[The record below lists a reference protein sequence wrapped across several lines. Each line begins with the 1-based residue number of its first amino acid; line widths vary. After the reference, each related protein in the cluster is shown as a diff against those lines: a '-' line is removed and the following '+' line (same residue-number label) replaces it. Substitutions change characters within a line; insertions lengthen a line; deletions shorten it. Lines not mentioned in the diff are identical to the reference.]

1 MANHDEKNKYAYLD
15 QLSTEELRQLLC
27 ADIDSPVNGDDEAI
41 FYILEV
47 IESREQAHPSS
58 PFPDLGKSW
67 KEFNELYN
75 TPEAADISL
84 YPIENDAAPVLNS
97 ICKKSIHKRQ
107 IPKYQREYTW
117 GQYQWKDLYDDICE
131 NDNGYFIGSII
142 CIDNSSDAFQT
153 KELEVV
159 DGQQRLTTL
168 CLLLTAIYNRLK
180 IHKDEL
186 DEDDEDELPA
196 LRKSIICKGASNG
209 LILCPQIQNHNQA
222 DFNVVMYENGL
233 LKSAKREK
241 NWGNRK
247 IAKCYK
253 YFLQRLDQDIEESG
267 DAVKTLLEIKSKV
280 SKAVLVKIEVGSHA
294 EAYTL
299 FESLNNRGTPLT
311 AIDLMKNLILARA
324 ERSGMTCDDCFE
336 DWQTLLGYLTDDY
349 STQERFFRQ
358 YYNAFKNRLN
368 EPFRTDGQRKKDPLG
383 YIATRSNLLSIFEE
397 LISRDLSGFMS
408 DILVCGEIYSRLIL
422 STDDKTKY
430 TNSLTDLSRIQGAP
444 SYLLLMYLFKNQAT
458 LEVADADILE
468 TIKLLTR
475 FFVRR
480 NITDTPNTR
489 DLNKIFMQI
498 ISDVEEGKLTGTAIY
513 QHIYDELVRWSATDE
528 LFEEKLKGDIYEE
541 NVGVARFVLCAIAQ
555 KHMTNE
561 TWTDLWEQNDY
572 GGKKVFKWTIE
583 HIFPEGK
590 NIPDKWVDM
599 IAAGDRNLA
608 NEYLE
613 QYVHKIGNLTVT
625 GYNSTLS
632 NLSFVEKRDRLNAQK
647 LYVGYKNGLEIN
659 KELAEKDAWT
669 VQDIIDR
676 TDELVEMLLDM
687 YKL

>member
-1 MANHDEKNKYAYLD
+1 ME
-15 QLSTEELRQLLC
+15 
-27 ADIDSPVNGDDEAI
+27 
-41 FYILEV
+41 
-47 IESREQAHPSS
+47 
-58 PFPDLGKSW
+58 
-67 KEFNELYN
+67 
-75 TPEAADISL
+75 
-84 YPIENDAAPVLNS
+84 
-97 ICKKSIHKRQ
+97 HK
-107 IPKYQREYTW
+107 
-117 GQYQWKDLYDDICE
+117 G
-131 NDNGYFIGSII
+131 
-142 CIDNSSDAFQT
+142 
-153 KELEVV
+153 
-159 DGQQRLTTL
+159 
-168 CLLLTAIYNRLK
+168 
-180 IHKDEL
+180 EL
-186 DEDDEDELPA
+186 DEDDADELPA

-209 LILCPQIQNHNQA
+209 LILCPQIQNHNQS
-222 DFNVVMYENGL
+222 DFNVVMYENDL

-253 YFLQRLDQDIEESG
+253 YFLQRLNQDIEESG
-267 DAVKTLLEIKSKV
+267 DAVKTLLGIKSKV

-324 ERSGMTCDDCFE
+324 ERAGLTCDDCFE

-349 STQERFFRQ
+349 SIQERFFRQ
-358 YYNAFKNRLN
+358 YYNAFKNTLN
-368 EPFRTDGQRKKDPLG
+368 EPFRTEGQRKKDPLG

-397 LISRDLSGFMS
+397 LINRDLSGFMN
-408 DILVCGEIYSRLIL
+408 DILECGEIYSQLIL
-422 STDDKTKY
+422 SKDDKNKY
-430 TNSLTDLSRIQGAP
+430 TDNLTELSRIQGAP
-444 SYLLLMYLFKNQAT
+444 SYLLLMHLFKKQME
-458 LEVADADILE
+458 LQISDLDIQE

-498 ISDVEEGKLTGTAIY
+498 ISDIEEKQLCGNQIY
-513 QHIYDELVRWSATDE
+513 QHIYSELIHWSASDE

-555 KHMTNE
+555 KAMTTE
-561 TWTDLWEQNDY
+561 TWTNLWEQNDY
-572 GGKKVFKWTIE
+572 GGKKVFIWTIE
-583 HIFPEGK
+583 HILPEGK

-599 IAAGDRNLA
+599 IAGGNRSLA

-613 QYVHKIGNLTVT
+613 QYVHKIGNLTIT

-632 NLSFVEKRDRLNAQK
+632 NLSFVDKRDRVNSQK
-647 LYVGYKNGLEIN
+647 LFVGYKNGLEIN
-659 KELAEKDAWT
+659 KKIAVKESWT
-669 VQDIIDR
+669 IYDITAR
-676 TDELVEMLLDM
+676 TDELVEQLLGM

>member
-1 MANHDEKNKYAYLD
+1 MIKSVHDY
-15 QLSTEELRQLLC
+15 Q
-27 ADIDSPVNGDDEAI
+27 IDDV
-41 FYILEV
+41 F
-47 IESREQAHPSS
+47 
-58 PFPDLGKSW
+58 K
-67 KEFNELYN
+67 K
-75 TPEAADISL
+75 
-84 YPIENDAAPVLNS
+84 DAGFCYS
-97 ICKKSIHKRQ
+97 

-131 NDNGYFIGSII
+131 NDYGYFIGSII
-142 CIDNSSDAFQT
+142 CIDNSSDAFQI

-180 IHKDEL
+180 QHKDEL
-186 DEDDEDELPA
+186 DEDDEDELPT

-209 LILCPQIQNHNQA
+209 LILCPQIQNNNQA
-222 DFNVVMYENGL
+222 DFNVVMFENGL
-233 LKSAKREK
+233 LKNAKKEK

-253 YFLQRLDQDIEESG
+253 YFLHRLDQDIEEFG
-267 DAVKTLLEIKSKV
+267 NAVTTLLEIKRKV

-324 ERSGMTCDDCFE
+324 ERSGLTCDDCFD

-349 STQERFFRQ
+349 STQERFFRH
-358 YYNAFKNRLN
+358 YYNAFKNELN

-397 LISRDLSGFMS
+397 LINRDLTGFMN
-408 DILVCGEIYSRLIL
+408 DILACGEIYSQLIL
-422 STDDKTKY
+422 SNDDKTKY
-430 TNSLTDLSRIQGAP
+430 TNSLTELSRIQGAP
-444 SYLLLMYLFKNQAT
+444 SYLLLMYLFKKQEE
-458 LEVADADILE
+458 LQIQDSDLQD

-480 NITDTPNTR
+480 NTTDTPNTR

-498 ISDVEEGKLTGTAIY
+498 IFDVEEKGLTGNVIY
-513 QHIYDELVRWSATDE
+513 QHIYEELVRWSASDDV
-528 LFEEKLKGDIYEE
+528 FEEKLKGDIYEE

-555 KHMTNE
+555 KAMTTE

-590 NIPDKWVDM
+590 NIPSKWVDM
-599 IAAGDRNLA
+599 IAGGDRNLA

-613 QYVHKIGNLTVT
+613 QYVHKIGNLTIT

-632 NLSFVEKRDRLNAQK
+632 NLSFIEKRDRLNAQK
-647 LYVGYKNGLEIN
+647 LKVGYRNGLEIN
-659 KELAEKDAWT
+659 KELAEKDSWT
-669 VQDIIDR
+669 VQDIIER
-676 TDELVEMLLDM
+676 TDKLVSQLLEMYSL
-687 YKL
+687 

>member
-1 MANHDEKNKYAYLD
+1 MIKSVHDY
-15 QLSTEELRQLLC
+15 Q
-27 ADIDSPVNGDDEAI
+27 IDDV
-41 FYILEV
+41 F
-47 IESREQAHPSS
+47 
-58 PFPDLGKSW
+58 K
-67 KEFNELYN
+67 K
-75 TPEAADISL
+75 
-84 YPIENDAAPVLNS
+84 DAGFCYV
-97 ICKKSIHKRQ
+97 

-131 NDNGYFIGSII
+131 NDFGYFIGSII
-142 CIDNSSDAFQT
+142 CIDNSSDAFQI

-180 IHKDEL
+180 EHKDEL

-196 LRKSIICKGASNG
+196 LKKSIICKGSFNG
-209 LILCPQIQNHNQA
+209 LILCPQIQNNNQA

-233 LKSAKREK
+233 LKSAKKEK

-267 DAVKTLLEIKSKV
+267 DAVTTLLEIKRKV
-280 SKAVLVKIEVGSHA
+280 SKAVLVKIEVGNHA

-324 ERSGMTCDDCFE
+324 ERSGLTCDDCFE

-368 EPFRTDGQRKKDPLG
+368 EPFRTDEQRKKDPLG

-397 LISRDLSGFMS
+397 LINRDLPGFMA
-408 DILVCGEIYSRLIL
+408 DVLACGEIYSELIL
-422 STDDKTKY
+422 SSDDKTKF
-430 TNSLTDLSRIQGAP
+430 TNSLIELSRIQGAP
-444 SYLLLMYLFKNQAT
+444 SYLLLMYLFKNQAE
-458 LEVADADILE
+458 LKLQDSILQD

-498 ISDVEEGKLTGTAIY
+498 ISDVEEKSLVGTMIY
-513 QHIYDELVRWSATDE
+513 QHIYAELVRWSASDE
-528 LFEEKLKGDIYEE
+528 IFEEKLKGDIYEE

-555 KHMTNE
+555 KAMTTE

-572 GGKKVFKWTIE
+572 SGKKVFKWTIE

-590 NIPDKWVDM
+590 NIPDTWVDM
-599 IAAGDRNLA
+599 IAGGDRNLE

-613 QYVHKIGNLTVT
+613 QYVHKIGNLTIT
-625 GYNSTLS
+625 GYNSALS

-647 LYVGYKNGLEIN
+647 LYVGYRNGLEIN
-659 KELAEKDAWT
+659 KELAEKDSWT

-676 TDELVEMLLDM
+676 TNKLVAQLLVM

>member
-1 MANHDEKNKYAYLD
+1 MIKSVHDY
-15 QLSTEELRQLLC
+15 Q
-27 ADIDSPVNGDDEAI
+27 IDDV
-41 FYILEV
+41 F
-47 IESREQAHPSS
+47 
-58 PFPDLGKSW
+58 K
-67 KEFNELYN
+67 K
-75 TPEAADISL
+75 
-84 YPIENDAAPVLNS
+84 DAGFCYS
-97 ICKKSIHKRQ
+97 

-131 NDNGYFIGSII
+131 NDYGYFIGSII
-142 CIDNSSDAFQT
+142 CIDNSSDAFQI

-180 IHKDEL
+180 QHKDEL
-186 DEDDEDELPA
+186 DEDDEDELPT

-209 LILCPQIQNHNQA
+209 LILCPQIQNNNQA
-222 DFNVVMYENGL
+222 DFNVVMFENGL
-233 LKSAKREK
+233 LKNAKMEK
-241 NWGNRK
+241 NWGTRK

-253 YFLQRLDQDIEESG
+253 YFLHRLDQDIEEFG
-267 DAVKTLLEIKSKV
+267 NAVTTLLEIKRKV
-280 SKAVLVKIEVGSHA
+280 SKAVLVKIEVGNHA

-324 ERSGMTCDDCFE
+324 ERSGLTCDDCFD

-358 YYNAFKNRLN
+358 YYNAFKNELN
-368 EPFRTDGQRKKDPLG
+368 EPFRTEGQRKKDPLG

-397 LISRDLSGFMS
+397 LINRDLPGFMS
-408 DILVCGEIYSRLIL
+408 DILACGEIYSQLIL
-422 STDDKTKY
+422 SNDDKTKY
-430 TNSLTDLSRIQGAP
+430 TNSLTELSRIQGAP
-444 SYLLLMYLFKNQAT
+444 SYLLLMYLFKKQTELQIQDNDLQ
-458 LEVADADILE
+458 D
-468 TIKLLTR
+468 TINLLTR

-480 NITDTPNTR
+480 NTTDTPNTR

-498 ISDVEEGKLTGTAIY
+498 ISDVEEKGITGNVIY
-513 QHIYDELVRWSATDE
+513 QHIYEELVRWSASDDV
-528 LFEEKLKGDIYEE
+528 FEEKLKGDLYEE

-555 KHMTNE
+555 KAMTTE

-590 NIPDKWVDM
+590 NIPSKWVDM
-599 IAAGDRNLA
+599 IAGGDRNLA

-613 QYVHKIGNLTVT
+613 QYVHKIGNLTIT

-632 NLSFVEKRDRLNAQK
+632 NLSFIEKRDRLNAQK
-647 LYVGYKNGLEIN
+647 LKVGYRNGLEIN
-659 KELAEKDAWT
+659 KELAEKDSWT
-669 VQDIIDR
+669 VQDIIER
-676 TDELVEMLLDM
+676 TDKLVSQLLEMYSL
-687 YKL
+687 

>member
-1 MANHDEKNKYAYLD
+1 MIKSVHDY
-15 QLSTEELRQLLC
+15 Q
-27 ADIDSPVNGDDEAI
+27 IDDVFKKDAG
-41 FYILEV
+41 FCYI
-47 IESREQAHPSS
+47 
-58 PFPDLGKSW
+58 
-67 KEFNELYN
+67 
-75 TPEAADISL
+75 
-84 YPIENDAAPVLNS
+84 
-97 ICKKSIHKRQ
+97 

-131 NDNGYFIGSII
+131 NDFGYFIGSII
-142 CIDNSSDAFQT
+142 CIDNSSDAFQI

-180 IHKDEL
+180 QHKDEL
-186 DEDDEDELPA
+186 DEDDDDELPA
-196 LRKSIICKGASNG
+196 LRKSIICKGAPNG
-209 LILCPQIQNHNQA
+209 LILCPQIQNNNQA
-222 DFNVVMYENGL
+222 DFNVVMFENGL
-233 LKSAKREK
+233 LKNAKREK

-253 YFLQRLDQDIEESG
+253 YFLHRLDQDIEISG
-267 DAVKTLLEIKSKV
+267 NAVTTLLEIKRKV

-324 ERSGMTCDDCFE
+324 ERSGLTCDDCFD

-358 YYNAFKNRLN
+358 YYNAFKNELN

-397 LISRDLSGFMS
+397 LICRDLPGFMR
-408 DILVCGEIYSRLIL
+408 DILACGEIYSHFIL
-422 STDDKTKY
+422 SSDEKTKY
-430 TNSLTDLSRIQGAP
+430 TNSLIELSRIQGAP
-444 SYLLLMYLFKNQAT
+444 SYLLLMYLFKKQSE
-458 LEVADADILE
+458 LEIPDDDLLH
-468 TIKLLTR
+468 TIELLTR

-498 ISDVEEGKLTGTAIY
+498 ISDIEENNIKGAAIY
-513 QHIYDELVRWSATDE
+513 QHIYEEIVRWSASDE
-528 LFEEKLKGDIYEE
+528 IFEEKLKGNIYEE
-541 NVGVARFVLCAIAQ
+541 NVGAARFVLCALAQ
-555 KHMTNE
+555 NAMTTE

-572 GGKKVFKWTIE
+572 GGKKVYKWTIE

-590 NIPDKWVDM
+590 NIPQKWVDM
-599 IAAGDRNLA
+599 IAGGDRNLA

-613 QYVHKIGNLTVT
+613 QYVHKIGNLTLT
-625 GYNSTLS
+625 GYNGTLG

-647 LYVGYKNGLEIN
+647 LHVGYRNGLEIN
-659 KELAEKDAWT
+659 KELASKDSWT
-669 VQDIIDR
+669 VQDIIER
-676 TDELVEMLLDM
+676 TNRLVSQLLKM

>member
-1 MANHDEKNKYAYLD
+1 MIKSVHDY
-15 QLSTEELRQLLC
+15 Q
-27 ADIDSPVNGDDEAI
+27 IDDV
-41 FYILEV
+41 F
-47 IESREQAHPSS
+47 
-58 PFPDLGKSW
+58 K
-67 KEFNELYN
+67 K
-75 TPEAADISL
+75 
-84 YPIENDAAPVLNS
+84 DAGFCYS
-97 ICKKSIHKRQ
+97 

-131 NDNGYFIGSII
+131 NDYGYFIGSII
-142 CIDNSSDAFQT
+142 CIDNSSDAFQI

-180 IHKDEL
+180 QHKDEL
-186 DEDDEDELPA
+186 DEDDEDELPT

-209 LILCPQIQNHNQA
+209 LILCPQIQNNNQA
-222 DFNVVMYENGL
+222 DFNVVMFENGL
-233 LKSAKREK
+233 LKSAKKEK

-253 YFLQRLDQDIEESG
+253 YFLHRLDQDIEESG
-267 DAVKTLLEIKSKV
+267 DAVTTLLEIKRKV

-324 ERSGMTCDDCFE
+324 ERSGLTCDDCFD

-358 YYNAFKNRLN
+358 YYNAFKNELN

-397 LISRDLSGFMS
+397 LINRDLTGFMN
-408 DILVCGEIYSRLIL
+408 DILACGEIYSQLIL
-422 STDDKTKY
+422 SNDDKTKY
-430 TNSLTDLSRIQGAP
+430 TNSLTELSRIQGAP
-444 SYLLLMYLFKNQAT
+444 SYLLLMYLFKKQEE
-458 LEVADADILE
+458 LQIQDRDLQD

-480 NITDTPNTR
+480 NTTDTPNTR

-498 ISDVEEGKLTGTAIY
+498 ISDVEEKGLTGNVIY
-513 QHIYDELVRWSATDE
+513 QHIYEELVRWSASDDV
-528 LFEEKLKGDIYEE
+528 FEEKLKGDIYEE

-555 KHMTNE
+555 KAMTTE

-590 NIPDKWVDM
+590 NIPSKWVDM
-599 IAAGDRNLA
+599 IAGGDCNLA

-613 QYVHKIGNLTVT
+613 QYVHKIGNLTIT

-632 NLSFVEKRDRLNAQK
+632 NLSFLEKRDRLNAQK
-647 LYVGYKNGLEIN
+647 LYVGYRNGLEIN
-659 KELAEKDAWT
+659 KELAEKDSWT
-669 VQDIIDR
+669 IQDIIER
-676 TDELVEMLLDM
+676 TDKLVSVLLEM

>member
-1 MANHDEKNKYAYLD
+1 MIKSVHDY
-15 QLSTEELRQLLC
+15 Q
-27 ADIDSPVNGDDEAI
+27 IDDV
-41 FYILEV
+41 F
-47 IESREQAHPSS
+47 
-58 PFPDLGKSW
+58 K
-67 KEFNELYN
+67 K
-75 TPEAADISL
+75 
-84 YPIENDAAPVLNS
+84 DAGFCYS
-97 ICKKSIHKRQ
+97 

-131 NDNGYFIGSII
+131 NDYGYFIGSII
-142 CIDNSSDAFQT
+142 CIDNSSDAFQI

-180 IHKDEL
+180 QHKDEL
-186 DEDDEDELPA
+186 DEDDEDELPT

-209 LILCPQIQNHNQA
+209 LILCPQIQNNNQA
-222 DFNVVMYENGL
+222 DFNVVMFENGL
-233 LKSAKREK
+233 LKNAKKEK

-253 YFLQRLDQDIEESG
+253 YFLHRLDQDIEEFG
-267 DAVKTLLEIKSKV
+267 NAVTTLLEIKRKV

-324 ERSGMTCDDCFE
+324 ERSGLTCDDCFD

-349 STQERFFRQ
+349 STQERFFRH
-358 YYNAFKNRLN
+358 YYNAFKNELN
-368 EPFRTDGQRKKDPLG
+368 EPCRTDGQRKKDPLG

-397 LISRDLSGFMS
+397 LINRDLTGFMN
-408 DILVCGEIYSRLIL
+408 DILACGEIYSQLIL
-422 STDDKTKY
+422 SNDDKTKY
-430 TNSLTDLSRIQGAP
+430 TNSLTELSRIQGAP
-444 SYLLLMYLFKNQAT
+444 SYLLLMYLFKKQEE
-458 LEVADADILE
+458 LQIQDSDLQD

-480 NITDTPNTR
+480 NTTDTPNTR

-498 ISDVEEGKLTGTAIY
+498 ISDVEEKGLTGNVIY
-513 QHIYDELVRWSATDE
+513 QHIYEELVRWSASDDV
-528 LFEEKLKGDIYEE
+528 FEEKLKGDIYEE

-555 KHMTNE
+555 KAMTTE

-590 NIPDKWVDM
+590 NIPSKWVDM
-599 IAAGDRNLA
+599 IAGGDRNLA

-613 QYVHKIGNLTVT
+613 QYVHKIGNLTIT

-632 NLSFVEKRDRLNAQK
+632 NLSFIEKRDRLNAQK
-647 LYVGYKNGLEIN
+647 LKVGYRNGLEIN
-659 KELAEKDAWT
+659 KELAEKDSWT
-669 VQDIIDR
+669 VQDIIER
-676 TDELVEMLLDM
+676 TDKLVSQLLEMYSL
-687 YKL
+687 

>member
-1 MANHDEKNKYAYLD
+1 MIKSVHDY
-15 QLSTEELRQLLC
+15 Q
-27 ADIDSPVNGDDEAI
+27 IDDV
-41 FYILEV
+41 F
-47 IESREQAHPSS
+47 
-58 PFPDLGKSW
+58 K
-67 KEFNELYN
+67 K
-75 TPEAADISL
+75 
-84 YPIENDAAPVLNS
+84 DAGF
-97 ICKKSIHKRQ
+97 CYM

-583 HIFPEGK
+583 HIFPEGQ

>member
-1 MANHDEKNKYAYLD
+1 MIKSVHDY
-15 QLSTEELRQLLC
+15 Q
-27 ADIDSPVNGDDEAI
+27 IDDV
-41 FYILEV
+41 F
-47 IESREQAHPSS
+47 
-58 PFPDLGKSW
+58 K
-67 KEFNELYN
+67 K
-75 TPEAADISL
+75 
-84 YPIENDAAPVLNS
+84 DAGF
-97 ICKKSIHKRQ
+97 CYT

-131 NDNGYFIGSII
+131 NDFGYFIGSII

-180 IHKDEL
+180 QHKDEL

-209 LILCPQIQNHNQA
+209 LILCPQIQNNNQA
-222 DFNVVMYENGL
+222 DFNVVMFENGL
-233 LKSAKREK
+233 IKNAKREK

-253 YFLQRLDQDIEESG
+253 YFLHRLDQDIEESD
-267 DAVKTLLEIKSKV
+267 DAVTTLLEVKRKV

-324 ERSGMTCDDCFE
+324 ERSGLTCDDCFT

-358 YYNAFKNRLN
+358 YYNAFKNELN

-397 LISRDLSGFMS
+397 LINRDLSSFMS
-408 DILVCGEIYSRLIL
+408 DILTCGEIYSHLIL
-422 STDDKTKY
+422 SNEDKTKY
-430 TNSLTDLSRIQGAP
+430 TNSLTELSRIQGAP
-444 SYLLLMYLFKNQAT
+444 SYLLLMYLFKKKEELQFQDGD
-458 LEVADADILE
+458 LQD

-498 ISDVEEGKLTGTAIY
+498 ISDIEEKGIIGNAVY
-513 QHIYDELVRWSATDE
+513 QHIYEELVRWSASDDI
-528 LFEEKLKGDIYEE
+528 FEEKLKGNIYEE

-555 KHMTNE
+555 KAMTTE

-583 HIFPEGK
+583 HIFPEGR

-599 IAAGDRNLA
+599 IAGGDRDLA

-625 GYNSTLS
+625 GYNSALS
-632 NLSFVEKRDRLNAQK
+632 NLSFIEKRDRVNAQK
-647 LYVGYKNGLEIN
+647 LYVGYRNGLEIN
-659 KELAEKDAWT
+659 KKLAEKSSWT
-669 VQDIIDR
+669 IKDIIER
-676 TDELVEMLLDM
+676 TDELVSQLLEM

>member
-1 MANHDEKNKYAYLD
+1 MIKSVHDY
-15 QLSTEELRQLLC
+15 Q
-27 ADIDSPVNGDDEAI
+27 IDDV
-41 FYILEV
+41 F
-47 IESREQAHPSS
+47 
-58 PFPDLGKSW
+58 K
-67 KEFNELYN
+67 K
-75 TPEAADISL
+75 
-84 YPIENDAAPVLNS
+84 DAGFCYS
-97 ICKKSIHKRQ
+97 

-131 NDNGYFIGSII
+131 NDYGYFIGSII
-142 CIDNSSDAFQT
+142 CIDNSSDAFQI

-180 IHKDEL
+180 QHKDEL
-186 DEDDEDELPA
+186 DEDDEDELPT

-209 LILCPQIQNHNQA
+209 LILCPQIQNNNQA
-222 DFNVVMYENGL
+222 DFNVVMFENGL
-233 LKSAKREK
+233 LKSAKKEK

-253 YFLQRLDQDIEESG
+253 YFLHRLDQDIEESG
-267 DAVKTLLEIKSKV
+267 DAVTTLLEIKRKV

-324 ERSGMTCDDCFE
+324 ERSGLTCDDCFD

-349 STQERFFRQ
+349 PTQERFFRQ
-358 YYNAFKNRLN
+358 YYNAFKNELN

-397 LISRDLSGFMS
+397 LINRDLTGFMN
-408 DILVCGEIYSRLIL
+408 DILACGEIYSQLIL
-422 STDDKTKY
+422 SNDNKTKY
-430 TNSLTDLSRIQGAP
+430 TNSLTELSRIQGAP
-444 SYLLLMYLFKNQAT
+444 SYLLLMYLFKKQEE
-458 LEVADADILE
+458 LQIQDSDLQD

-480 NITDTPNTR
+480 NTTDTPNTR

-498 ISDVEEGKLTGTAIY
+498 ISDVEEKGLTGNVIY
-513 QHIYDELVRWSATDE
+513 QHIYEELVRWSASDDV
-528 LFEEKLKGDIYEE
+528 FEEKLKGDIYEE

-555 KHMTNE
+555 KAMTTE

-572 GGKKVFKWTIE
+572 SGKKVFKWTIE

-590 NIPDKWVDM
+590 NIPSKWVDM
-599 IAAGDRNLA
+599 IAGGDRNLA

-613 QYVHKIGNLTVT
+613 QYVHKIGNLTIT

-632 NLSFVEKRDRLNAQK
+632 NLSFIEKRDRLNAQK
-647 LYVGYKNGLEIN
+647 LKVGYRNGLEIN
-659 KELAEKDAWT
+659 KELAEKDSWT
-669 VQDIIDR
+669 VQDIIER
-676 TDELVEMLLDM
+676 TDKLVSQLLEMYSL
-687 YKL
+687 

>member
-1 MANHDEKNKYAYLD
+1 MIKSVHDY
-15 QLSTEELRQLLC
+15 Q
-27 ADIDSPVNGDDEAI
+27 IDDV
-41 FYILEV
+41 F
-47 IESREQAHPSS
+47 
-58 PFPDLGKSW
+58 K
-67 KEFNELYN
+67 K
-75 TPEAADISL
+75 
-84 YPIENDAAPVLNS
+84 DAGFCYS
-97 ICKKSIHKRQ
+97 

-131 NDNGYFIGSII
+131 NDYGYFIGSII
-142 CIDNSSDAFQT
+142 CIDNSSDAFQI

-180 IHKDEL
+180 QHKDEL
-186 DEDDEDELPA
+186 DEDDEDELPT

-209 LILCPQIQNHNQA
+209 LILCPQIQNNNQA
-222 DFNVVMYENGL
+222 DFNVVMFENGL
-233 LKSAKREK
+233 LKSAKKEK

-253 YFLQRLDQDIEESG
+253 YFLHRLDQDIEEFG
-267 DAVKTLLEIKSKV
+267 NAVTTLLEIKRKV

-324 ERSGMTCDDCFE
+324 ERSGLTCDDCFD

-358 YYNAFKNRLN
+358 YYNAFKNELN

-397 LISRDLSGFMS
+397 LINRDLTGFMN
-408 DILVCGEIYSRLIL
+408 DILACGEIYSQLIL
-422 STDDKTKY
+422 SNDDKTKY
-430 TNSLTDLSRIQGAP
+430 TNSLTELSRIQGAP
-444 SYLLLMYLFKNQAT
+444 SYLLLMYLFKKQEE
-458 LEVADADILE
+458 LQIQDSDLQD

-480 NITDTPNTR
+480 NTTDTPNTR

-498 ISDVEEGKLTGTAIY
+498 ISDVEEKGLTGNVIY
-513 QHIYDELVRWSATDE
+513 QHIYEELVRWSASDDV
-528 LFEEKLKGDIYEE
+528 FEEKLKGDIYEE

-555 KHMTNE
+555 KAMTTE

-590 NIPDKWVDM
+590 NISSKWVDM
-599 IAAGDRNLA
+599 IAGGDRNLA

-613 QYVHKIGNLTVT
+613 QYVHKIGNLTIT

-632 NLSFVEKRDRLNAQK
+632 NLSFLEKRDRLNAQK
-647 LYVGYKNGLEIN
+647 LYVGYRNGLEIN
-659 KELAEKDAWT
+659 KELAEKDSWT
-669 VQDIIDR
+669 IQDIIER
-676 TDELVEMLLDM
+676 TDKLVSVLLEM

>member
-1 MANHDEKNKYAYLD
+1 MIKSVHDY
-15 QLSTEELRQLLC
+15 Q
-27 ADIDSPVNGDDEAI
+27 IDDV
-41 FYILEV
+41 F
-47 IESREQAHPSS
+47 
-58 PFPDLGKSW
+58 K
-67 KEFNELYN
+67 K
-75 TPEAADISL
+75 
-84 YPIENDAAPVLNS
+84 DAGFCYS
-97 ICKKSIHKRQ
+97 

-131 NDNGYFIGSII
+131 NDFGYFIGSII
-142 CIDNSSDAFQT
+142 CIDNSSDAFQI

-180 IHKDEL
+180 QHKDEL

-196 LRKSIICKGASNG
+196 LKKSIICKGASNG
-209 LILCPQIQNHNQA
+209 LILCPQIQNNNQA
-222 DFNVVMYENGL
+222 DFNVVMSENGL
-233 LKSAKREK
+233 LKNAKKEK

-253 YFLQRLDQDIEESG
+253 YFLHRLDQDIEESG
-267 DAVKTLLEIKSKV
+267 DAVTTLLEIKRKV
-280 SKAVLVKIEVGSHA
+280 SKAVLVKIEIGSHA

-324 ERSGMTCDDCFE
+324 ERSGLTCDDCFDE
-336 DWQTLLGYLTDDY
+336 WQTLLGYLTDDY

-358 YYNAFKNRLN
+358 YYNAFKNELN

-397 LISRDLSGFMS
+397 LINRSLSGFMS
-408 DILVCGEIYSRLIL
+408 DILACGEIYSQLIL
-422 STDDKTKY
+422 SNDDETKY
-430 TNSLTDLSRIQGAP
+430 TDSLTELSRIQGTP
-444 SYLLLMYLFKNQAT
+444 SYLLLMYLFKKQT
-458 LEVADADILE
+458 ELQMQDCDLQE

-480 NITDTPNTR
+480 NTTDTPSTR

-498 ISDVEEGKLTGTAIY
+498 ISDIEEKNITGNAIY
-513 QHIYDELVRWSATDE
+513 QHIYEELVRWSASDDV
-528 LFEEKLKGDIYEE
+528 FEEKLKGDIYEE

-555 KHMTNE
+555 KAMTTE

-572 GGKKVFKWTIE
+572 KGKKVFKWTIE

-590 NIPDKWVDM
+590 KIPEKWVDM
-599 IAAGDRNLA
+599 IAGGDRNLA

-613 QYVHKIGNLTVT
+613 QYVHKIGNLTIT
-625 GYNSTLS
+625 GYNSSLS

-647 LYVGYKNGLEIN
+647 LKVGYRNGLELN
-659 KELAEKDAWT
+659 KELAEKDSWT
-669 VQDIIDR
+669 VQDIIER
-676 TDELVEMLLDM
+676 TDKLVTILLEMYRL
-687 YKL
+687 

>member
-1 MANHDEKNKYAYLD
+1 MIKSVHDY
-15 QLSTEELRQLLC
+15 Q
-27 ADIDSPVNGDDEAI
+27 IDDV
-41 FYILEV
+41 F
-47 IESREQAHPSS
+47 
-58 PFPDLGKSW
+58 K
-67 KEFNELYN
+67 K
-75 TPEAADISL
+75 
-84 YPIENDAAPVLNS
+84 DAGFCYS
-97 ICKKSIHKRQ
+97 

-117 GQYQWKDLYDDICE
+117 GQYQWKDFYDDICE
-131 NDNGYFIGSII
+131 NDFGYFIGSII
-142 CIDNSSDAFQT
+142 CIDNSTDAFQI

-180 IHKDEL
+180 QHKDEL
-186 DEDDEDELPA
+186 DEDDEDELPT

-209 LILCPQIQNHNQA
+209 LILCPQIQNNNQA
-222 DFNVVMYENGL
+222 DFNVVMFENGL
-233 LKSAKREK
+233 LKNAKKEK

-253 YFLQRLDQDIEESG
+253 YFLHRLDQDIEESG
-267 DAVKTLLEIKSKV
+267 DAVTTLLEVKRKV

-324 ERSGMTCDDCFE
+324 ERSGMTCDDCFD
-336 DWQTLLGYLTDDY
+336 DWQILLGYLTDDY

-358 YYNAFKNRLN
+358 YYNAFKNKLN
-368 EPFRTDGQRKKDPLG
+368 EPFRTDGRRKKDPLG

-397 LISRDLSGFMS
+397 LINRDLSGFMS
-408 DILVCGEIYSRLIL
+408 DILACGKIYSQFIL
-422 STDDKTKY
+422 SNDDMTKY
-430 TNSLTDLSRIQGAP
+430 TNSLTELSRIQGAP
-444 SYLLLMYLFKNQAT
+444 SYLLLMYLFKKQT
-458 LEVADADILE
+458 ELQIQDGDLQD
-468 TIKLLTR
+468 TINLLTR

-498 ISDVEEGKLTGTAIY
+498 ISDVERMNITGNTIY
-513 QHIYDELVRWSATDE
+513 QHIYEELVRWSVSDDV
-528 LFEEKLKGDIYEE
+528 FEEKLKGDIYEE

-555 KHMTNE
+555 KAMTTE
-561 TWTDLWEQNDY
+561 TWTNLWEQNDY

-590 NIPDKWVDM
+590 NIPEKWVDM
-599 IAAGDRNLA
+599 IAGGDRNLA
-608 NEYLE
+608 NEYRE

-625 GYNSTLS
+625 GYNGTLS

-647 LYVGYKNGLEIN
+647 LNVGYRNGLEIN
-659 KELAEKDAWT
+659 KELAEKDSWT
-669 VQDIIDR
+669 VQDIIER
-676 TDELVEMLLDM
+676 TDRLVSQLLEM